1 MGETFDL
8 FANDPLSVAA
18 RRSSAFMADFLGWLA
33 DNIHVYEQFEKRA
46 LLVAQRR
53 SHYSG
58 YTIFESMRFDSDIR
72 ENGGAFKL
80 NNTRC
85 ADCCRLFALRNPAHA
100 GLFEF
105 RARKAA

>member
-8 FANDPLSVAA
+8 FASDPLSVVQ
-18 RRSSAFMADFLGWLA
+18 RRAGVFMSDFIEWLT
-33 DNIHVYEQFEKRA
+33 NNLHVYEQFERRA
-46 LLVAQRR
+46 LMVAGRR
-53 SHYSG
+53 KHYSG

-85 ADCCRLFALRNPAHA
+85 ADCCRLFALRNPGHSD
-100 GLFEF
+100 LFEF
-105 RARKAA
+105 RGRRAA